1 VSSLSSPVIVHSQDL
16 ARLRAEGFE
25 IQVHPSNHVVV
36 RSIPY
41 VTVAGVVAYG
51 TLFIPIDQLNGDV
64 VGPPPNHQA
73 YFAGSFPHS
82 NRGEKLTVLLAQG
95 TESGNFLLGKDLV
108 AQFHFSYKSPKII
121 AETGKYNDYYDL
133 VTSYVDEMWKYARRV
148 DSSVDPRT
156 GRVDDY
162 DAPESAF
169 VYPDTASS
177 RAGIAAVSEK
187 LVGHTIAIIGV
198 GGTGSYVLD
207 LVSKTPVKEIHIF
220 DGDFFLQHNA
230 FRSPGAAPKEDVFAT
245 PPFRK
250 VDYYRRV
257 YSEMRR
263 GIIAHPDFVE
273 EPPEIFKSVDFTF
286 ICIDKALAK
295 RKIVDSLIALRKP
308 FIDVGMS
315 VTMEGISLTGAMRT
329 TLSTDACRT
338 PRHQIS
344 FVDIEDD
351 YALNIQI
358 ADLNALN
365 AALAVI
371 RWKKLL
377 GFYEVGTE
385 AECSSIYTVNFNRID
400 NGGAR

>member
-1 VSSLSSPVIVHSQDL
+1 MSSPVIAHSPDL

-41 VTVAGVVAYG
+41 VTAEGTVAYG
-51 TLFIPIDQLNGDV
+51 TLFIPIEQLNGNV

-82 NRGEKLTVLLAQG
+82 NQGAKLTVLLAPG
-95 TESGNFLLGKDLV
+95 TAPGNFVLGKDLV
-108 AQFHFSYKSPKII
+108 AQFHLSYKSPKIV
-121 AETGKYNDYYDL
+121 AATGKYSDYYDL

-148 DSSVDPRT
+148 DSTTDPRT

-162 DAPESAF
+162 DAPESVF

-207 LVSKTPVKEIHIF
+207 LVSKTPVKEIHLF

-230 FRSPGAAPKEDVFAT
+230 FRAPGAAPKEDVFAN
-245 PPFRK
+245 PPIRK
-250 VDYYRRV
+250 VEYHKRN
-257 YSEMRR
+257 YSKMHR
-263 GIIAHPDFVE
+263 GIIPHPEFIDDL
-273 EPPEIFKSVDFTF
+273 PEIFKSVDFTF
-286 ICIDKALAK
+286 LCIDRAIAK
-295 RKIVDSLIALRKP
+295 RKIVDGLIGLGKP
-308 FIDVGMS
+308 FIDVGMGI
-315 VTMEGISLTGAMRT
+315 TMENTSLTGAMRT
-329 TLSTDACRT
+329 TLSTEECRT

-344 FVDIEDD
+344 FVDVEDD

-377 GFYEVGTE
+377 GFYESGAE
-385 AECSSIYTVNFNRID
+385 AERSSIYTVNFNRID
-400 NGGAR
+400 NGGPR